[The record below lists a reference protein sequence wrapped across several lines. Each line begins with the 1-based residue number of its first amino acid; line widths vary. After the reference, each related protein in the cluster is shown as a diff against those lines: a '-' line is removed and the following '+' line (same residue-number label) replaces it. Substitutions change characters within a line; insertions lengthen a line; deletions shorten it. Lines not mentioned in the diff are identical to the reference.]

1 MAKTVLL
8 ILADPQT
15 LVRAALRRLF
25 ESIAQVEVA
34 GEAEDGR
41 GVLDLVQNRQ
51 ADLVV
56 CEFILPDLG
65 GGELLQHLRRYYPKT
80 GVLFLSASQDAA
92 HVRAALK
99 GGAAGFLSKN
109 SEPLELELA
118 LRACARGQI
127 YLSPCVSGKALEGRR
142 GQRSDN
148 GAVLTRRQRE
158 VLRMIG
164 RGKSTKEIAQIMG
177 LSAKTVETHRARLM
191 QSLGLR
197 GTSALTHFAVRAL
210 TQAPEH

>member
-1 MAKTVLL
+1 MLL

-15 LVRAALRRLF
+15 LVRAALRRLL
-25 ESIAQVEVA
+25 ESIAQVEVI

-41 GVLDLVQNRQ
+41 GVLDLVHARP

-56 CEFILPDLG
+56 SEFVLPDLG
-65 GGELLQHLRRYYPKT
+65 GCELAQQLRRYYPKT

-92 HVRAALK
+92 HVRGALK
-99 GGAAGFLSKN
+99 CGAAGFLSKN
-109 SEPLELELA
+109 SEPVELELA
-118 LRACARGQI
+118 LRACTRGQI

-142 GQRSDN
+142 AQRSDH

-177 LSAKTVETHRARLM
+177 LSTKTVETHRARLM
-191 QSLGLR
+191 QTLGLR
-197 GTSALTHFAVRAL
+197 GTSALMHFAVSAL
-210 TQAPEH
+210 AQATEH

>member
-1 MAKTVLL
+1 VLL

-15 LVRAALRRLF
+15 LIRAALRRLV

-34 GEAEDGR
+34 AEAEDGR
-41 GVLDLVQNRQ
+41 GVLDLIHTHR

-56 CEFILPDLG
+56 SEFILPDLG
-65 GGELLQHLRRYYPKT
+65 GCELVQQVRRYYPKT
-80 GVLFLSASQDAA
+80 GVLFLSGSQDAA

-99 GGAAGFLSKN
+99 SGAAGFLTKN
-109 SEPLELELA
+109 SEPMELELA

-127 YLSPCVSGKALEGRR
+127 YLSPCVSGKALDGRR
-142 GQRSDN
+142 AQRSDN

-191 QSLGLR
+191 QTLGLR
-197 GTSALTHFAVRAL
+197 GTSALMHFAVRAL
-210 TQAPEH
+210 AQTPEH

>member
-1 MAKTVLL
+1 
-8 ILADPQT
+8 
-15 LVRAALRRLF
+15 LRRLL
-25 ESIAQVEVA
+25 ESIAQVEVI

-41 GVLDLVQNRQ
+41 GVLDLVHARP

-56 CEFILPDLG
+56 SEFVLPDLG
-65 GGELLQHLRRYYPKT
+65 GCELAQQLRRYYPKT

-92 HVRAALK
+92 HVRGALK
-99 GGAAGFLSKN
+99 CGAAGFLSKN
-109 SEPLELELA
+109 SEPVELELA
-118 LRACARGQI
+118 LRACTRGQI

-142 GQRSDN
+142 AQRSDH

-177 LSAKTVETHRARLM
+177 LSTKTVETHRARLM
-191 QSLGLR
+191 QTLGLR
-197 GTSALTHFAVRAL
+197 GTSALMHFAVSAL
-210 TQAPEH
+210 AQATEH